1 MRRLSVPAVLVAMSA
16 ASALA
21 AVPPANGEF
30 TPVYHPQLETSRAAG
45 PIAIDGVLDDPG
57 WQGIPRAENFAEHS
71 PGDQVRPPVDTHAMI
86 TYDDDHLYIAYVCRD
101 DPALVRASLSER
113 DNIWSDDYVIT
124 AIDTYGD
131 QTWAYEIA
139 CNPLGVQGDL
149 LWSANAGEDM
159 SYNMVFA
166 SAGRVTGEGW
176 QVELA
181 IPWSSLRFPNRDEQ
195 VWRVDFWRNHPRA
208 VRGQYSWAAYDRDES
223 SWPSQWGTIAGI
235 RGVEPGKGIE
245 LLPSQ
250 VFTQAGSR
258 RGDGFDND
266 PVLGQASLGARA
278 NLSSSFTVEGT
289 INPDFSQIESD
300 AAQID
305 VNTTLALFFP
315 EQRPFFQEGSDLFNT
330 FFNAVYT
337 RTINDPLFAAKVT
350 GRPGST
356 SVAYLVARD
365 EVSPF
370 ILPFEDVSAYI
381 AGGRSTSNILRVQ
394 QALGDGASVGV
405 LATDRRID
413 GGGAGSLGGIDGRV
427 RFTPSLQFEW
437 QALASR
443 TEEPDDQALTD
454 GLEGLTFDNGAR
466 TAVFDGETY
475 EGLGIYSSLEYNDRL
490 WDFDVDYW
498 SHSPTFRADNGFIRR
513 NNRREAVASASR
525 VFRYEDS
532 RLLEWIQPHVN
543 AGRAW
548 TMADERKD
556 EWIWAGVGARLRQS
570 QLFCQLSH
578 MKSNELFGGIWFD
591 GIDATEFNLQA
602 VPSSALQGGLELS
615 HGHRIARRELV
626 MGRESNA
633 TLWFDLRPADRL
645 LAEVFWRWT
654 QSVDDETEAML
665 FKGYILR
672 SRLGVQVS
680 RELSLRLVLQYDD
693 FDQTWEADPLV
704 TYRLN
709 PFSIFYV
716 GSTRDY
722 APLDPEHDGV
732 RDWRLT
738 DRQYFMKLQYLFQI

>member
-1 MRRLSVPAVLVAMSA
+1 MRTTLP
-16 ASALA
+16 LA
-21 AVPPANGEF
+21 ALLLCLAAAPVRAVADAEF
-30 TPVYHPQLETSRAAG
+30 IPVYHPQLETTRAAG
-45 PIAIDGVLDDPG
+45 PITIDGVLDDPG
-57 WQGIPRAENFAEHS
+57 WQGIPRADNFAEHS
-71 PGDQVRPPVDTHAMI
+71 PGDQVQPPVDTYAMV
-86 TYDDDHLYIAYVCRD
+86 TYDDAHLYVAYVCFD
-101 DPALVRASLSER
+101 DPALVRAGLSER

-124 AIDTYGD
+124 AIDTYAS

-149 LWSANAGEDM
+149 LWSANGGEDM

-166 SAGRVTGEGW
+166 SAGKVTDEGW

-181 IPWSSLRFPNRDEQ
+181 IPWSSLRFPDRDEQ
-195 VWRVDFWRNHPRA
+195 AWRIDFWRNHPRA

-223 SWPSQWGTIAGI
+223 SWPSQWGTVRGI
-235 RGVEPGKGIE
+235 HGVKPGKGIE

-258 RGDGFDND
+258 RGDGFDNG

-289 INPDFSQIESD
+289 VNPDFSQIESD

-315 EQRPFFQEGSDLFNT
+315 EQRPFFQEGSDLFQT
-330 FFNAVYT
+330 YFNAVYT

-350 GRPGST
+350 GRPGNT

-365 EVSPF
+365 EISPF
-370 ILPFEDVSAYI
+370 ILPFEDVSAFA
-381 AGGRSTSNILRVQ
+381 AGGRSTTNILRVQ

-413 GGGAGSLGGIDGRV
+413 GGGAGTLGGIDGRV

-443 TEEPDDQALTD
+443 TEEPDDAALTD
-454 GLEGLTFDNGAR
+454 GLEGLTFDRGKH
-466 TAVFDGETY
+466 TAIFDGETFD
-475 EGLGIYSSLEYNDRL
+475 GLGLYSGLEYNDRL
-490 WDFDVDYW
+490 WEFETEYR
-498 SHSPTFRADNGFIRR
+498 SFSPTFRAENGFIPR
-513 NNRREAVASASR
+513 NDRREAVTSASR
-525 VFRYEDS
+525 VFRFDDS
-532 RLLEWIQPHVN
+532 RHLEWIRPHVN
-543 AGRAW
+543 AGRVW
-548 TMADERKD
+548 NMADARKD
-556 EWIWAGVGARLRQS
+556 EWVWAGVGTRLRHS
-570 QLFCQLSH
+570 QIFFQVSH
-578 MKSNELFGGIWFD
+578 MESNELFRDIWFD
-591 GIDATEFNLQA
+591 GIEATEFDLQA
-602 VPSSALQGGLELS
+602 VPANALQGGLSLS
-615 HGHRIARRELV
+615 HGHRIARRERV
-626 MGRESNA
+626 MGRETNA
-633 TLWFDLRPADRL
+633 SLWFEIRPADRL
-645 LAEVFWRWT
+645 LAEVSWRWI

-665 FKGYILR
+665 FKGFILR
-672 SRLGVQVS
+672 SRFGVQVS
-680 RELSLRLVLQYDD
+680 RELALRLVVQYDD
-693 FDQTWEADPLV
+693 FDETWEADPLV

-722 APLDPEHDGV
+722 APLDPDHDGL